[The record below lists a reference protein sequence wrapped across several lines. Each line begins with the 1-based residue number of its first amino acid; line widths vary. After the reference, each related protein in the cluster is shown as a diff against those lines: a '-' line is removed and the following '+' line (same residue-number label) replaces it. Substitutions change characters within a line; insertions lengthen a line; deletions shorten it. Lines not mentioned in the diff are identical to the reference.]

1 MKIDIQDSFSEK
13 LAEVVEFI
21 SKDKPKAARKF
32 KADLLK
38 KVKALPQYPLQ
49 FKRSIYFEKDTIRD
63 MVFKGYTVVYK
74 VDVDNKLI
82 LVFGLIKHQENL
94 DQ

>member
-1 MKIDIQDSFSEK
+1 MKIEIQDSFSEK

-21 SKDKPKAARKF
+21 SKDKPKVARKF

-38 KVKALPQYPLQ
+38 KIKALPQYPFQ
-49 FKRSIYFEKDTIRD
+49 CKRSIYFEKDTIRD
-63 MVFKGYTVVYK
+63 MVFKGYTVVYRI
-74 VDVDNKLI
+74 DVDNKLI

>member
-1 MKIDIQDSFSEK
+1 MRIDIQDSFSEK
-13 LAEVVEFI
+13 LGEVVDFI
-21 SKDKPKAARKF
+21 SNDKPKAARKF
-32 KADLLK
+32 KADIQK
-38 KVKALPQYPLQ
+38 KIKALPEFPFQC
-49 FKRSIYFEKDTIRD
+49 KKSIYFENDSIRD

-74 VDVDNKLI
+74 VDLEHKLI